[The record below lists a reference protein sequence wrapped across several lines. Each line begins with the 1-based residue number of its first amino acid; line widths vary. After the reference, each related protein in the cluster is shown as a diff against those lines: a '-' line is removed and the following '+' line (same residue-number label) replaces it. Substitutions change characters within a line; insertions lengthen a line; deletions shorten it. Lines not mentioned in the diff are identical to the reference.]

1 MTTTTRTAQPTGR
14 PMSAQAQR
22 FAAAYDE
29 ASQTPRLEVLIE
41 ELDRLHS
48 MERRAQLLKARSTSP
63 DVPDHGAA
71 GAAAADYIL
80 TAWSLADF
88 A

>member
-1 MTTTTRTAQPTGR
+1 MTTTTHTAQPTGR
-14 PMSAQAQR
+14 PLTAQAQR

-29 ASQTPRLEVLIE
+29 ASLTPRLQVLAE

-48 MERRAQLLKARSTSP
+48 MERRAQMLKARSASP
-63 DVPDHGAA
+63 DVPDLGAA
-71 GAAAADYIL
+71 GAAAADFVL
-80 TAWSLADF
+80 TDWADF